1 MKARLYLQPCFFYAL
16 ACVRI
21 GLTQIPLFF
30 RAHTDLT
37 DLTEFARLMLNLT
50 EVSRCS

>member
-1 MKARLYLQPCFFYAL
+1 MKARLYLQPCFFS
-16 ACVRI
+16 CPRVNES
-21 GLTQIPLFF
+21 LTQISLFF

-37 DLTEFARLMLNLT
+37 DLTEFARLILNLT

>member
-16 ACVRI
+16 AC
-21 GLTQIPLFF
+21 TDW
-30 RAHTDLT
+30 AHTDST

-50 EVSRCS
+50 DALHSHAP